1 MSDLVPADITAR
13 IERMATDPNGV
24 VQYDAR
30 TTRMLEQSMDEFRN
44 GLAMNPDAI
53 RVRHAYTLGRINGIL
68 TKRILDEDQV
78 GLIPLWMRVRSEEA
92 SLHGT
97 DAKKES
103 DGIQF
108 IINTALP
115 PEPVDTVDAEF
126 REIADA

>member
-92 SLHGT
+92 SQRAVWRPVRSGM
-97 DAKKES
+97 
-103 DGIQF
+103 
-108 IINTALP
+108 N
-115 PEPVDTVDAEF
+115 EPDRKARRIDRAG
-126 REIADA
+126 